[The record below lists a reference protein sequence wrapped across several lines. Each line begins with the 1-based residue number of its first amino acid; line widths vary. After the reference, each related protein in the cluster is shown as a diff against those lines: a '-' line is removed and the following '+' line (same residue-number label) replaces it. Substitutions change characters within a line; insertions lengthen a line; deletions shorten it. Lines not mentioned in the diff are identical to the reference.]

1 MGTLLYFVA
10 NLKQFD
16 RKLLGCLMRTNLMT
30 QLFVIFEPSLF
41 TFPKVTFIFEGTML
55 ATVLMAP
62 QAVGLGIQI
71 GCG

>member
-1 MGTLLYFVA
+1 MFDAHQFNDTAICHFRAFFVYVPQSDLY
-10 NLKQFD
+10 
-16 RKLLGCLMRTNLMT
+16 
-30 QLFVIFEPSLF
+30 I
-41 TFPKVTFIFEGTML
+41 EGTML